1 MSFLFTGVT
10 NDTCDIYRAG
20 SSPPSPPAVGGV
32 RVFVIPRFRN
42 IKANFNGLFTYTHI
56 LCMPLGT
63 DVRDNYGGGAAADV
77 LYLPNGPNWGVQLL
91 VSFVCRRRGDSLD
104 YLEVYA
110 NALEPPPNSLLQE
123 G

>member
-1 MSFLFTGVT
+1 MSFLFSGVT
-10 NDTCDIYRAG
+10 NDTCDIYRSGVA
-20 SSPPSPPAVGGV
+20 PPSVPAVAGV
-32 RVFVIPRFRN
+32 RVFVVPRFRN

-63 DVRDNYGGGAAADV
+63 DVRDSYHGGASDA
-77 LYLPNGPNWGVQLL
+77 LYLPNGPNWGIHLDV
-91 VSFVCRRRGDSLD
+91 VFVCRRRAGGRD

-110 NALEPPPNSLLQE
+110 SAQAPPPNSFLQE